1 MKTTYIQ
8 STTIHVLP
16 TLYFRTNP
24 LTLGMGWL
32 GQSIEFSQRVELTIS
47 SANVERW
54 ASEDTTACDLITK
67 PQRFGFERGVK
78 LSGEKP
84 NPRDYK
90 LPEDYY
96 SALLAYE
103 ENQGMSEIEREE
115 REAAVKTQDWI
126 NKRFLIKA
134 RMV

>member
-54 ASEDTTACDLITK
+54 ASEDTTACDLITE
-67 PQRFGFERGVK
+67 PQIR
-78 LSGEKP
+78 GEKP

-115 REAAVKTQDWI
+115 RVDAAKTQDWI

>member
-32 GQSIEFSQRVELTIS
+32 WQSIEFSRREELTIS
-47 SANVERW
+47 NADVECW
-54 ASEDTTACDLITK
+54 TSEDKTTCDLITE
-67 PQRFGFERGVK
+67 PQIR
-78 LSGEKP
+78 GEKP
-84 NPRDYK
+84 SPRDYK

-115 REAAVKTQDWI
+115 REGAVKTQDWI
-126 NKRFLIKA
+126 NRRFLIKA
-134 RMV
+134 RSLMPSNEEVF

>member
-67 PQRFGFERGVK
+67 PQRFGFERGGK
-78 LSGEKP
+78 TKRGEAEPKG
-84 NPRDYK
+84 
-90 LPEDYY
+90 L
-96 SALLAYE
+96 
-103 ENQGMSEIEREE
+103 
-115 REAAVKTQDWI
+115 
-126 NKRFLIKA
+126 
-134 RMV
+134 

>member
-32 GQSIEFSQRVELTIS
+32 GQSIEFSRREELTIS
-47 SANVERW
+47 SADVERW
-54 ASEDTTACDLITK
+54 ASEDTTACDLITE
-67 PQRFGFERGVK
+67 PQRFERGVK

-115 REAAVKTQDWI
+115 RADAAKTQDWI

-134 RMV
+134 RIV

>member
-54 ASEDTTACDLITK
+54 ASEDTTACDLITE
-67 PQRFGFERGVK
+67 PQRFEREVK
-78 LSGEKP
+78 LSGKKP

-103 ENQGMSEIEREE
+103 ENQGMSEREREE
-115 REAAVKTQDWI
+115 REDAAKTQDWI

-134 RMV
+134 RIV

>member
-32 GQSIEFSQRVELTIS
+32 WQSIEFSQRVELTIS
-47 SANVERW
+47 SADVERW
-54 ASEDTTACDLITK
+54 ASEEACDLITK
-67 PQRFGFERGVK
+67 LQRFGFERGVK

-115 REAAVKTQDWI
+115 RADAAKTQDWI